1 MNILLLRKSCH
12 VMNGNVSLYKQMKGN
27 KKMIKQVSLA
37 LAALGLSMSAYAA
50 YPSDEVMPVAPPM
63 VNVTIPQQIGS
74 WTIGVEALYEEANN
88 SPFHYAASQITTT
101 ATPETTVDRHT
112 HQTDM
117 DNDWGGHI
125 DIGYNFAGDGR
136 YVKLGY
142 THLTANDS
150 EGTARPSG
158 QILNGIGFGTVS
170 AGVTPTVV
178 TAINPNATNFPS
190 GWNTADGKTEYEYD
204 AVDLVF
210 GQRFDF
216 GQKVTLDAFG
226 GLRYATLELEDSA
239 AYRVSATGVAT
250 SERAFLD
257 MTSEFQGLGPRAG
270 MNAQVR
276 LGSGFSIVGT
286 FAGSLLVGEF
296 EEHAHR
302 QQDVVTVSTGV
313 LASRTIT
320 NDRINDETRV
330 VPELDARLGVNYTA
344 SFSPDTAV
352 GIELGYEVVNY
363 FDVNGNSQLTYAD
376 TAGHKNDFAM
386 QGPYLR
392 LQVDVA

>member
-1 MNILLLRKSCH
+1 M
-12 VMNGNVSLYKQMKGN
+12 

-74 WTIGVEALYEEANN
+74 WTIGIEALYEESNN

-101 ATPETTVDRHT
+101 TATVSTVNRHT
-112 HQTDM
+112 LSTDM

-142 THLTANDS
+142 THLTSDDS
-150 EGTARPSG
+150 KEEGRDSG
-158 QILNGIGFGTVS
+158 MILNGIGFGVAA

-178 TAINPNATNFPS
+178 TAINPSVVNFPN
-190 GWNTADGKTEYEYD
+190 GWDSAEGKTKYEYD

-226 GLRYATLELEDSA
+226 GLRYASVELKDSA
-239 AYRVSATGVAT
+239 EYHVASTTPGAPGATN
-250 SERAFLD
+250 EQAFLD
-257 MTSEFQGLGPRAG
+257 MKSEFQGLGPRAG

-296 EEHAHR
+296 EEHSHR
-302 QQDVVTVSTGV
+302 EQDVITVATG
-313 LASRTIT
+313 AIANATIT
-320 NDRINDETRV
+320 NDRLKDETRV
-330 VPELDARLGVNYTA
+330 VPELDARIGVNYTA
-344 SFSPDTAV
+344 SFTPDTAV

-363 FDVNGNSQLTYAD
+363 FDVNGNSQVSYAD
-376 TAGHKNDFAM
+376 TASHKNDFGM

>member
-1 MNILLLRKSCH
+1 
-12 VMNGNVSLYKQMKGN
+12 
-27 KKMIKQVSLA
+27 MIKQVSLA

-74 WTIGVEALYEEANN
+74 WTIGLEALYEESNN
-88 SPFHYAASQITTT
+88 SDFHYGASQITTT
-101 ATPETTVDRHT
+101 AANIATVSRHT
-112 HQTDM
+112 LKTDM

-125 DIGYNFAGDGR
+125 DLGYNFAGDGR

-142 THLTANDS
+142 THLTTNDS
-150 EGTARPSG
+150 ESTSRDSGTL
-158 QILNGIGFGTVS
+158 LNGIGFGTVS

-178 TAINPNATNFPS
+178 TAINPNLTNFPN
-190 GWNTADGKTEYEYD
+190 GWDSAEGKTEYEYD

-226 GLRYATLELEDSA
+226 GLRYVSLELENSA
-239 AYRVSATGVAT
+239 EYRVAATGVTT
-250 SERAFLD
+250 SEQAFLD
-257 MTSEFQGLGPRAG
+257 MKSEFQGIGPRAG

-276 LGSGFSIVGT
+276 LGSGFSLVGT

-296 EEHAHR
+296 DEHVR
-302 QQDVVTVSTGV
+302 REQDVITVSTGAI
-313 LASRTIT
+313 ASGTIT
-320 NDRINDETRV
+320 NDRTGDETRV
-330 VPELDARLGVNYTA
+330 VPELDARIGVNYTA

-363 FDVNGNSQLTYAD
+363 FDVNGNSQVSYAD
-376 TAGHKNDFAM
+376 TASHKNDFAM

>member
-1 MNILLLRKSCH
+1 
-12 VMNGNVSLYKQMKGN
+12 
-27 KKMIKQVSLA
+27 MIKQVSLA

-74 WTIGVEALYEEANN
+74 WTIGLEALYEESNN
-88 SPFHYAASQITTT
+88 SAFHYAASQITTT
-101 ATPETTVDRHT
+101 VAAITTVNRHT
-112 HQTDM
+112 YATDM
-117 DNDWGGHI
+117 DPDWGGHI

-142 THLTANDS
+142 THLTTNDS
-150 EGTARPSG
+150 EDTHRDSG
-158 QILNGIGFGTVS
+158 SILNGIGFGAAS
-170 AGVTPTVV
+170 SGVTPTVV
-178 TAINPNATNFPS
+178 TAVNPTSSTNFPN
-190 GWNTADGKTEYEYD
+190 GWDSAEGKVEYEYD

-226 GLRYATLELEDSA
+226 GLRYASLELEDSA
-239 AYRVSATGVAT
+239 EYRVAPPAGSAITV
-250 SERAFLD
+250 SEQAFLE
-257 MTSEFQGLGPRAG
+257 MESEFHGIGPRAG

-302 QQDVVTVSTGV
+302 RQDVITIANNNTVTN
-313 LASRTIT
+313 IT
-320 NDRINDETRV
+320 NDHITDETRV
-330 VPELDARLGVNYTA
+330 VPELDARIGVNYTA
-344 SFSPDTAV
+344 SFTPDTAV

-363 FDVNGNSQLTYAD
+363 FDVNGNSQISYAD